1 MAGLKIT
8 NNKGTRRHLLAA
20 GMVVGGALLL
30 GGCTS
35 VPDAVN
41 PAEWYR
47 STMDFFDGDDKEGQ
61 AARKTN
67 GEEEK
72 DSHLKADRGKQP
84 PGADKPFPSLASVPS
99 GLGADRSER
108 KYASVPSRQGDA
120 VNVLSEEPQ
129 DKKPAPAQIASAP
142 PPPQAAPA
150 PAVTRAEP
158 QSEPRAAP
166 SSQSSTEATVPVRLR
181 PPPPPGESVP
191 TPSAVAPQAPRLTP
205 PPGNQG
211 GNQVAELPPQQPE
224 PSLSYDPYAT
234 VVVSSGGME
243 MADQVAQAAPTARM
257 PVMPTRSLSE
267 LTRAAPPMRQEMQ
280 QAPNYAP
287 AFGGGQGLVKVAT
300 ILFSNGS
307 AALSARDR
315 RILRDVA
322 QLQRESG
329 GRPVVIVG
337 HASSRTRNMSPVRHS
352 NVNYRLSQNRADTV
366 ARSLRAMGIPDQA
379 MRIQAAGDTQP
390 IYYEVMPA
398 GEAGNRRAD
407 IYISY

>member
-1 MAGLKIT
+1 
-8 NNKGTRRHLLAA
+8 
-20 GMVVGGALLL
+20 MVVGGVLLL

-61 AARKTN
+61 AARTSN
-67 GEEEK
+67 GKEEK

-108 KYASVPSRQGDA
+108 KYASAPSRQGDA
-120 VNVLSEEPQ
+120 VNVLSEEPR

-150 PAVTRAEP
+150 PAVE
-158 QSEPRAAP
+158 AA
-166 SSQSSTEATVPVRLR
+166 APVRLR
-181 PPPPPGESVP
+181 PPPPSESIP

-211 GNQVAELPPQQPE
+211 GNQVGNQVAELPPVQPE

-267 LTRAAPPMRQEMQ
+267 LTRAAPQMQ
-280 QAPNYAP
+280 QAPSYAP
-287 AFGGGQGLVKVAT
+287 VSAGGQGLVKVAT
-300 ILFSNGS
+300 ILFPNGS
-307 AALSARDR
+307 ANLSARDR
-315 RILRDVA
+315 RILSDVA

-337 HASSRTRNMSPVRHS
+337 HASSRTRNMTPVRHS
-352 NVNYRLSQNRADTV
+352 TVNYRLSQNRADTV
-366 ARSLRAMGIPDQA
+366 ARSLRAMGIPDRA
-379 MRIQAAGDTQP
+379 MRVQAAGDAQP
-390 IYYEVMPA
+390 IYYEVMPS